1 MKWWTLQWQMK
12 ENFWWVDQI
21 TEKKER
27 HFKKILYP
35 NQKCRVD
42 CMSRCCFCHQ
52 KRKVYFPRECWCGN
66 AFHEQEYHQSF
77 QLSTNSWLWRDDK
90 QFSVICNCRVESR
103 RTEEERILSRQ
114 KTKWTQEIRTRNSRS
129 WYWINL
135 KLIVAKCQSR
145 ALLTPP
151 ILISPRLFWMS
162 ID

>member
-1 MKWWTLQWQMK
+1 
-12 ENFWWVDQI
+12 
-21 TEKKER
+21 
-27 HFKKILYP
+27 
-35 NQKCRVD
+35 
-42 CMSRCCFCHQ
+42 
-52 KRKVYFPRECWCGN
+52 
-66 AFHEQEYHQSF
+66 
-77 QLSTNSWLWRDDK
+77 
-90 QFSVICNCRVESR
+90 
-103 RTEEERILSRQ
+103 LSRQ